1 MNPWVGWGL
10 AVLAI
15 AAGYVGWGW
24 RGVVL
29 GVTAIVF
36 WLLLQFSRSLR
47 VLQRAGRAPMGHVDN
62 AVMLHSKLR
71 PGMLLMQV
79 LPITKSLGRK
89 LAESPETWG
98 WADDGGDEVQLV
110 FAGGKLQSWTLKR
123 ADEAPGPAD
132 PAP

>member
-1 MNPWVGWGL
+1 
-10 AVLAI
+10 
-15 AAGYVGWGW
+15 
-24 RGVVL
+24 
-29 GVTAIVF
+29 
-36 WLLLQFSRSLR
+36 
-47 VLQRAGRAPMGHVDN
+47 
-62 AVMLHSKLR
+62 
-71 PGMLLMQV
+71 MLLMQV